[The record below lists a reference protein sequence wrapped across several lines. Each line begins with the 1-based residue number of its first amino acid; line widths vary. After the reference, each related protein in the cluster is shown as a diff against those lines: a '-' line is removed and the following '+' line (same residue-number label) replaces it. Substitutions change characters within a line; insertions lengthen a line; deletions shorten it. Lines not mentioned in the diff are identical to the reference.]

1 MKATSD
7 DKACGD
13 SWAGAGDARA
23 AGEMSSLNQK
33 PHSPPWPA
41 VFIVKPRASQ
51 CLPACTPACLPA
63 CLHFCLPAPMPAC
76 TCVFSPAY
84 LVLPRDSFTS
94 SHLQCQLLA
103 ISLCNKVS
111 LSVISVQFFWDV
123 TQFKQPPR
131 GREAKNH
138 TACAGINFPMHRVVS
153 VHKRHSGTVTLPPP
167 ARDNF
172 ADMKG

>member
-1 MKATSD
+1 MP
-7 DKACGD
+7 
-13 SWAGAGDARA
+13 AR
-23 AGEMSSLNQK
+23 M
-33 PHSPPWPA
+33 H
-41 VFIVKPRASQ
+41 
-51 CLPACTPACLPA
+51 ACLPA
-63 CLHFCLPAPMPAC
+63 CIYLCLPAPTPAC
-76 TCVFSPAY
+76 TCVCSPAY

-111 LSVISVQFFWDV
+111 LSVISVQCFWDV

-131 GREAKNH
+131 GREAKKR

-153 VHKRHSGTVTLPPP
+153 VHKRHSGTVTYPPHP
-167 ARDNF
+167 RARDNF